1 MKGRTLLPLWMCG
14 EGYEQPT
21 QVFSHFS
28 FTNNCIFYLP
38 FLMTNKSARYIAFKD
53 PTKSQSQKVHFENFR
68 FRIELNYHQITNLR
82 EAYLFVCITRSLF
95 FQISFAKSQCREL
108 YPPLKA
114 TQHLFSVY
122 RQFHNCRP
130 DIFPEAI
137 PSEGTQ
143 QQATS
148 LPRGCQFFKL
158 RYFPS
163 VGTDCVSRTQ
173 TPTHIPKVT
182 VKVTQV

>member
-1 MKGRTLLPLWMCG
+1 MNSPHKYFLIFLS
-14 EGYEQPT
+14 QIIA
-21 QVFSHFS
+21 F
-28 FTNNCIFYLP
+28 FYLP
-38 FLMTNKSARYIAFKD
+38 FLMTNKSARYIPFKD

-68 FRIELNYHQITNLR
+68 FRMELNYHQITNLR
-82 EAYLFVCITRSLF
+82 TAYLFVCITRSLF

-108 YPPLKA
+108 YPPSKA
-114 TQHLFSVY
+114 TQLLFSVY

-143 QQATS
+143 QQATP

-158 RYFPS
+158 RYFPN